1 MYDETSNVCPEDES
15 IPFYVEKVRVRNR
28 DINPSALLKVAVTVS
43 GQLCGYIP
51 NTGASQYAEVTC
63 DLPLLG
69 TNVRLT
75 ST

>member
-15 IPFYVEKVRVRNR
+15 MPFYVEKVRVRNR

-51 NTGASQYAEVTC
+51 NTGAS
-63 DLPLLG
+63 
-69 TNVRLT
+69 
-75 ST
+75 